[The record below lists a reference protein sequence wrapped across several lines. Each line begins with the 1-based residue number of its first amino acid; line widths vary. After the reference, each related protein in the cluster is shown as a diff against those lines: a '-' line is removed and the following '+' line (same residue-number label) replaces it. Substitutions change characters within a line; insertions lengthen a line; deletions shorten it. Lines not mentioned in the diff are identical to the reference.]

1 MEEKMLLIIKRT
13 KFNNFDN
20 TFNVVETA
28 KTLES
33 ARMKKNALKILA
45 KENESFTIIQF
56 AEEAKKKTFVDNIK
70 QLKFPFVEAR

>member
-1 MEEKMLLIIKRT
+1 MLLIVKRT
-13 KFNNFDN
+13 KFNYMDT

-45 KENESFTIIQF
+45 KDNESFTIIQF
-56 AEEAKKKTFVDNIK
+56 AEEKKQTFMDNVK
-70 QLKFPFVEAR
+70 QLKFPFTEVR

>member
-1 MEEKMLLIIKRT
+1 MLLIVKRT
-13 KFNNFDN
+13 KFNYMDT
-20 TFNVVETA
+20 TFSVVETA

-56 AEEAKKKTFVDNIK
+56 AEEKKQTFMDNVK
-70 QLKFPFVEAR
+70 QLKFPFTEAR

>member
-1 MEEKMLLIIKRT
+1 MLLIIKRT
-13 KFNNFDN
+13 KFDYMDT

-45 KENESFTIIQF
+45 KDNESFTIIQF
-56 AEEAKKKTFVDNIK
+56 AEEKKQTFMDNVK
-70 QLKFPFVEAR
+70 QLKFPFTEVR

>member
-1 MEEKMLLIIKRT
+1 MFILIKRT

-33 ARMKKNALKILA
+33 ARMKKKCS
-45 KENESFTIIQF
+45 KDFGKRQ
-56 AEEAKKKTFVDNIK
+56 
-70 QLKFPFVEAR
+70 

>member
-1 MEEKMLLIIKRT
+1 MFILIKRT
-13 KFNNFDN
+13 KFNTFDDRYD
-20 TFNVVETA
+20 VVETA

-45 KENESFTIIQF
+45 KDNESFTIIQF
-56 AEEAKKKTFVDNIK
+56 AEEKKQTFVDNIK

>member
-1 MEEKMLLIIKRT
+1 MFLIVKRT
-13 KFNNFDN
+13 KYNYMDT

-45 KENESFTIIQF
+45 KDDESFTIIQF
-56 AEEAKKKTFVDNIK
+56 AEEAEKKTFVDNIK
-70 QLKFPFVEAR
+70 KLKFPFTESR